1 MSSSGDG
8 VINIDVMLK
17 ENRATGASFNIKLNI
32 LDEMIKLS
40 LIANIKFAEWSG
52 FIHMPNKNILHYRM
66 TLQY

>member
-52 FIHMPNKNILHYRM
+52 FIHMPN
-66 TLQY
+66 